1 MQKTSTFH
9 KNSIEVIN
17 EINATSYVSE
27 CLHNKYLLETLEIF
41 AKTVLEKTIFLDTE
55 DIANKA
61 LIRVADKK
69 APASKKQEF
78 KDCAVWEIILLVSE
92 KIKKANPTD
101 TTYTRAFYTVNT
113 DDFIDKSREPKVFY
127 TSLLSEASLATFIC
141 CKAIEE
147 VYAVIVP

>member
-1 MQKTSTFH
+1 M
-9 KNSIEVIN
+9 
-17 EINATSYVSE
+17 
-27 CLHNKYLLETLEIF
+27 
-41 AKTVLEKTIFLDTE
+41 DTE